1 MIKKGAL
8 AKHSQ
13 RKMLLRALPRD
24 LGAKAVM
31 KLDLDPR
38 DPSTF
43 KFDKLR
49 HHVLNTCVTADALPG
64 CDWEGA
70 RMAPGVSPYSIP
82 AGIPLPQMPVVMILL
97 AICNKETPPPVQAME
112 EIPIAKVENTKMDN
126 MIKPSET

>member
-13 RKMLLRALPRD
+13 RKMLLGALPRD

-38 DPSTF
+38 DLSTF
-43 KFDKLR
+43 KFDKLQ
-49 HHVLNTCVTADALPG
+49 HHVLDTCATADALPA

-82 AGIPLPQMPVVMILL
+82 AGISLPQMPVVMILL

-112 EIPIAKVENTKMDN
+112 EIPIAKAENTKMDN